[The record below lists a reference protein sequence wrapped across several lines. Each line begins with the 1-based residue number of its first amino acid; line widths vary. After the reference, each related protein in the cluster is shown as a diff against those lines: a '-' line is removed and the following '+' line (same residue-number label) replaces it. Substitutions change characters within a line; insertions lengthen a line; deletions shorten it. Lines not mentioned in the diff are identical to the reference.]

1 MSTLEIIR
9 EKIRHLYETNP
20 EVHLNV
26 VLDNPRTVLK
36 NTPAKIVGV
45 YPYIFRIEE
54 NTSGKPRMHTLQ
66 YSDVLIKN
74 IVILE
79 LTPERA
85 ETKEAEESDEGE
97 E

>member
-20 EVHLNV
+20 EVHMNV
-26 VLDNPRTVLK
+26 VLDNPKTVLK

-54 NTSGKPRMHTLQ
+54 STSGKPRKHTLQ

-85 ETKEAEESDEGE
+85 EPETDTRPEE
-97 E
+97 

>member
-20 EVHLNV
+20 EVHMNV

-54 NTSGKPRMHTLQ
+54 STSGKPRKHTLQ

-85 ETKEAEESDEGE
+85 EPEADTRPKE
-97 E
+97 